1 MNKDKNDD
9 DGNKGTYPPKITYGM
24 TLLCQVVNLRMDRRK
39 KFPLQATGHCPIPR
53 DCSAVQSDRYHTKG
67 EALNRVKKW

>member
-9 DGNKGTYPPKITYGM
+9 DGNKGTYPPEITYGM

-53 DCSAVQSDRYHTKG
+53 DCSAVYPAFSFKVIGITQKG
-67 EALNRVKKW
+67 RR